1 MTTTDTTREPTP
13 AEAAVGAPTRVIAPF
28 GRPAWKR
35 ILGTREMA
43 IVLLLVAVALV
54 AMASVR
60 GFAQPITL
68 TYLLMDVAPILLI
81 ALPMTLVM
89 ITGEIDLSVGSM
101 VGLASVVT
109 GVLVQAGVGFGI
121 AATVALLVGVLG
133 GAVNGFL
140 VTVVGLPSL
149 AVTIGTMALFRGLA
163 VGLLGTAAVTSFPPE
178 WTALAQ
184 AKISGTPLPY
194 VMLPFV
200 ILLAVFVV
208 LLHFSTFGR
217 GIYAIGLSS
226 DAARFSG
233 VRVER
238 TKFLLFIFAGVVAAF
253 AGIFF
258 TLRYGSAR
266 GDNATGLELQV
277 IAAVV
282 LGGVSVFGGRGKI
295 YGVIAAA
302 LLIGTLSSALRLANV
317 TSDVINII
325 TGVLLV
331 LSVVLASVVDWLQLR
346 RTRSVAAKAA
356 RADSPTTAS
365 TPTSQPN
372 SATH

>member
-1 MTTTDTTREPTP
+1 MTTIDTTREPTP

-35 ILGTREMA
+35 LLISREMA
-43 IVLLLVAVALV
+43 IVLLLVVVALV
-54 AMASVR
+54 AMTAVR

-68 TYLLMDVAPILLI
+68 TYLLMDIAPILLI

-101 VGLASVVT
+101 VGLSSVVT
-109 GVLVQAGVGFGI
+109 GVLVQAGVGFGV
-121 AATVALLVGVLG
+121 AATIALLVGVLG

-163 VGLLGTAAVTSFPPE
+163 VGLLGTAAVTSFPEE

-194 VMLPFV
+194 IMLPFV
-200 ILLAVFVV
+200 ILLAIFVV
-208 LLHFSTFGR
+208 MLHFSTFGR
-217 GIYAIGLSS
+217 GVYAIGLSS

-238 TKFLLFIFAGVVAAF
+238 TKFLLFVLAGVVSAF

-331 LSVVLASVVDWLQLR
+331 LSVVLASVIDWVQLR
-346 RTRSVAAKAA
+346 RARLAAAKAA
-356 RADSPTTAS
+356 RVGTQTIPTTS
-365 TPTSQPN
+365 TSSPN
-372 SATH
+372 